1 MHIICLDALRSA
13 NEEIKKDK
21 EDNTTN
27 KMPKPPV
34 ETPGERAMK
43 QYESIDVTDSTIV
56 SIDDEDENEDGLT
69 VGDDDNI
76 IDAKDDENEDSIG
89 MIEDEEALLL
99 EAQREAAEAEQ
110 MLREAEEEAAKWE
123 KELAEIEEAAAAAEL
138 EAAQATAQ
146 AEEATRLASE
156 MEAAAAAAS
165 ESTLNSMADA
175 YQAALDAANENVDLL
190 SSQIV
195 TLEDELASTVMK
207 MEKSMEDKER
217 ISAEYAYL
225 AKNYGDLKR
234 EVDANSAAAASS
246 AVDTESVKLLE
257 EEIKEYQ
264 SKISTLESK
273 LDEMTTSVTEAK
285 NEATKWKNEY
295 DKVQSEMSTTLSD
308 MESSRDDLQRQV
320 NEMSSQMET
329 EKRTIQQVA
338 QSSID
343 ELTVQY
349 DATLSENTKVISA
362 LRASLEQ
369 IQSEKSSLEDKSNV
383 ERTEAVN
390 DVRSKMNEEIANIK
404 NVLASVKGEM
414 DVKEQVIKE
423 VMEGKEESE
432 NLMEEIRYVWFF
444 ICWEGN
450 SLLYRGN

>member
-1 MHIICLDALRSA
+1 MHIIFLDALRSA
-13 NEEIKKDK
+13 NKEIKKDK
-21 EDNTTN
+21 DDNTTN

-56 SIDDEDENEDGLT
+56 GIDDDGEDGIT
-69 VGDDDNI
+69 VGDDDDI
-76 IDAKDDENEDSIG
+76 INAKDDENNID
-89 MIEDEEALLL
+89 MIEEDEEALLL

-146 AEEATRLASE
+146 AEEASRLASE

-295 DKVQSEMSTTLSD
+295 DKIQSEMSTTLSN

-320 NEMSSQMET
+320 NEISSQMET

-390 DVRSKMNEEIANIK
+390 DVRSKMNKEIANIK

-432 NLMEEIRYVWFF
+432 NLMEEIRYVFV
-444 ICWEGN
+444 
-450 SLLYRGN
+450 

>member
-13 NEEIKKDK
+13 NEEIKKD

-56 SIDDEDENEDGLT
+56 SIDDDGEDE
-69 VGDDDNI
+69 GDDDNI

-146 AEEATRLASE
+146 AEEASRLASE

-225 AKNYGDLKR
+225 AKNLPLYG
-234 EVDANSAAAASS
+234 
-246 AVDTESVKLLE
+246 SV
-257 EEIKEYQ
+257 IG
-264 SKISTLESK
+264 
-273 LDEMTTSVTEAK
+273 
-285 NEATKWKNEY
+285 
-295 DKVQSEMSTTLSD
+295 
-308 MESSRDDLQRQV
+308 
-320 NEMSSQMET
+320 
-329 EKRTIQQVA
+329 
-338 QSSID
+338 SI
-343 ELTVQY
+343 
-349 DATLSENTKVISA
+349 VI
-362 LRASLEQ
+362 
-369 IQSEKSSLEDKSNV
+369 
-383 ERTEAVN
+383 
-390 DVRSKMNEEIANIK
+390 
-404 NVLASVKGEM
+404 
-414 DVKEQVIKE
+414 
-423 VMEGKEESE
+423 
-432 NLMEEIRYVWFF
+432 
-444 ICWEGN
+444 
-450 SLLYRGN
+450 

>member
-1 MHIICLDALRSA
+1 
-13 NEEIKKDK
+13 
-21 EDNTTN
+21 
-27 KMPKPPV
+27 MPKPPV

-56 SIDDEDENEDGLT
+56 SIDEDEDENEDGIT
-69 VGDDDNI
+69 VGDENNI
-76 IDAKDDENEDSIG
+76 D
-89 MIEDEEALLL
+89 MIEEDEEALLL

-123 KELAEIEEAAAAAEL
+123 KELAEIEEAAAAAAEL

-295 DKVQSEMSTTLSD
+295 DKVQSEMSTTLSN

-432 NLMEEIRYVWFF
+432 NLMEEIRYVFGLVF
-444 ICWEGN
+444 YMLGGK
-450 SLLYRGN
+450 LLIRRGN